1 MSYFSGRHGSLRYLG
16 KPVAKVRNWS
26 LDISAELLETTTVDE
41 YAPTYRPGRKS
52 SSGSATVLYYRPD
65 IYEQAEKTSFVG
77 LVQRVAR
84 RGALDSNDRIRLEL
98 ALGSNAEDVLQLD
111 AFITRV
117 SLGSSSG
124 EISSV
129 QLDFTMDGDLVRGV
143 G

>member
-16 KPVAKVRNWS
+16 KPVAKVRDWS
-26 LDISAELLETTTVDE
+26 LDISAELLETTTVDD

-52 SSGSATVLYYRPD
+52 SSGSATVLYYHPD
-65 IYEQAEKTSFVG
+65 SYEQSEKTSFVG

-84 RGALDSNDRIRLEL
+84 RGALDSNDRVRLEL

-117 SLGSSSG
+117 SLGASSG